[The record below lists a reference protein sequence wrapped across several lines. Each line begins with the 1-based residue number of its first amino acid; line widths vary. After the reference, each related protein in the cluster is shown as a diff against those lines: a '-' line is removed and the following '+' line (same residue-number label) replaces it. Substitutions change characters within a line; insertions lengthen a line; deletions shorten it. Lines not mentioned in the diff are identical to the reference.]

1 MKRLLFLFLPFT
13 LLFGQS
19 KIDSINKEIAGK
31 PDTSQYRYLSDICWK
46 YRYNNPKL
54 AVDAGNKAI
63 ALAQKLSS
71 KSFEAK
77 ILNRIGVI
85 YLWGNKLD
93 LSMEYFRKALTAAQ
107 EAKDSIE
114 LGYAENNFGGAYQS
128 KRYNTLALEH
138 ILTAVQIFEKLN
150 FKSGIAHCSVNLG
163 AIYQHQQN
171 YKKALEYYERVLKF
185 RLEEGN
191 KNDILLAH
199 NTIAN
204 TYVESKDYDSAVV
217 KLKEVEK
224 LAEEL
229 NDKTVL
235 ATALN
240 GLSKISLRKGEF
252 TDAYNKQFKSLS
264 LFSEVGYQK
273 GIIEGNLNIAHILI
287 HLRKFAEA
295 EKYLKSAFKIL
306 NSNKDKKQFA
316 FYYLITS
323 TLNEAKGNFK
333 EALRYSK
340 LYTTVKDSVT
350 RAENLARGDELLDVR
365 KYLAAKN
372 QNSLLQKTIEYK
384 ENQKEYLIIISV
396 LSVFTFVVIYG
407 RYRSK
412 KIANKKLSEL
422 NSMKDLLFGIIAHD
436 LKNPF
441 FSILGITDML
451 KKNLD
456 DLSKEE
462 IKESVALI
470 EKSGKQTY
478 RLLENLL
485 YWSLCQTG
493 NIQYLPENINL
504 TEVIDDVI
512 TLFSSAARSKN
523 ISLNSK
529 ADESIAAL
537 CDKEMVKLV
546 LRNLLSNGIKYTT
559 DGGTIDIVL
568 KKKGKFIEVAVED
581 NGIGITAERKD
592 ELLGIVKNFS
602 TPGTKGE
609 KGTGLGL
616 ILCKEFIKRNKG
628 DLWIESEEG
637 KGSRFIFSL
646 PAVN

>member
-240 GLSKISLRKGEF
+240 GLSKISLRKGEL

-316 FYYLITS
+316 FYYLIAS

-529 ADESIAAL
+529 ADECIAAL

-559 DGGTIDIVL
+559 EGGKIDIVL
-568 KKKGKFIEVAVED
+568 KKKGKFIEVSVED

-592 ELLGIVKNFS
+592 ELLGLVKNFS